1 MTTRQTAPS
10 QRPLISIHAGETAP
24 CTCGDD
30 IELLLTP
37 ACPAGALWQAR
48 QLHYRNERAE
58 AARDGN
64 LPAPFNQAATAR
76 LQELD
81 REGSAEA
88 QRMNRYQELR
98 TELFLRPENRWTLQA
113 EEPAPAPAPAPAAAL
128 ETPRPPIFDEHGID
142 RREEYEAA
150 ADRHLAAW
158 WEIQRRKDAERARTM
173 ADHLNASPSA
183 AAERAALEEQAAG
196 SGRRAQEARRR
207 LSLLNDDRPLT
218 TGAAL
223 EDALAA
229 IGLGEPPRACQICGG
244 PDPDD
249 PEHPGLCLPCYI
261 ARRRGAPAPAA
272 GSCLSCAAPVS
283 SPRELW
289 CDYHL
294 SLLREGVRVWR
305 ESWWENLSPEESA
318 AGYRSAALDGEFG
331 PMAPAA
337 HTSRPSVGGL

>member
-98 TELFLRPENRWTLQA
+98 TELFLRPENRWTLPA
-113 EEPAPAPAPAPAAAL
+113 EEPAPAPAPAAVAA
-128 ETPRPPIFDEHGID
+128 P
-142 RREEYEAA
+142 
-150 ADRHLAAW
+150 
-158 WEIQRRKDAERARTM
+158 RTM

-229 IGLGEPPRACQICGG
+229 IGLADAAETETEEP
-244 PDPDD
+244 D
-249 PEHPGLCLPCYI
+249 
-261 ARRRGAPAPAA
+261 AA
-272 GSCLSCAAPVS
+272 SCLSCAAPVS